1 MTEHFVEVCKRRGL
15 KRLHLKNKGM
25 VCEVIVV
32 ERVYWNMS
40 QSLKYLGF
48 VLDELFTDKPECY
61 REVGGELW
69 L

>member
-1 MTEHFVEVCKRRGL
+1 
-15 KRLHLKNKGM
+15 M

-69 L
+69 V